1 MYVAIGDRLG
11 QGRNV
16 REWGLVRGWRGLLQI
31 G

>member
-1 MYVAIGDRLG
+1 MCVEIGDGLA

-16 REWGLVRGWRGLLQI
+16 REWGLVRGWRALPQI